1 MNQPAQQDLR
11 RRLIPTLVQDY
22 KTTKHPDNYQ
32 TIAVLGSTNDI
43 RLDGGWG
50 GGGGRD
56 CRQDKNTFVVIIPI
70 RIVFVSFSFLGVS
83 TSVDRFSTST
93 KSVYI
98 RIMVMYVSPE

>member
-32 TIAVLGSTNDI
+32 TIAVLGSTDDI
-43 RLDGGWG
+43 RLDGGG
-50 GGGGRD
+50 GVGGRD

-70 RIVFVSFSFLGVS
+70 GIVFVSFSFLGVS
-83 TSVDRFSTST
+83 TSVDMFSTST